1 MIEDTI
7 KQSTNISEQN
17 NFLDKPKDRNLTLD
31 ILRIIACFLVIVC
44 HTNPWG
50 FVMSNFNLPW
60 FVSIGIYLISKT
72 AVPIFFMISGFLNLR
87 NDYTYKE
94 ILKKTITRLVIPLTI
109 FSIIVYAIDNS
120 SISFYNI
127 GKFFMFFLQ
136 ENISISYW
144 FLYELIGL
152 YLVTPLI
159 KKMIK
164 NFEEKDYKY
173 LIIIWIFSQC
183 IMPIIGKILK
193 ININNRIPIVTGYV
207 GYYILGY
214 YIFSKPINKNIK
226 YLFLNIL
233 SFIATILI
241 SVLITYFDRSNSVD
255 KQYIIYMGNLNWISI
270 IIPTVNIVYIIRYI
284 FDNIKFNKKIQ
295 KFIITVS
302 STTFGIYLIHFM
314 LLNIFKQLTDIISLY
329 MPKLVA
335 TTLIQIIIF
344 VTLVIFIYLIRKI
357 PIIKK
362 IL

>member
-1 MIEDTI
+1 
-7 KQSTNISEQN
+7 
-17 NFLDKPKDRNLTLD
+17 
-31 ILRIIACFLVIVC
+31 
-44 HTNPWG
+44 
-50 FVMSNFNLPW
+50 
-60 FVSIGIYLISKT
+60 
-72 AVPIFFMISGFLNLR
+72 
-87 NDYTYKE
+87 
-94 ILKKTITRLVIPLTI
+94 
-109 FSIIVYAIDNS
+109 
-120 SISFYNI
+120 
-127 GKFFMFFLQ
+127 
-136 ENISISYW
+136 
-144 FLYELIGL
+144 
-152 YLVTPLI
+152 
-159 KKMIK
+159 
-164 NFEEKDYKY
+164 
-173 LIIIWIFSQC
+173 
-183 IMPIIGKILK
+183 MPIIGKILK

-284 FDNIKFNKKIQ
+284 YDNIKFNKKIQ